1 MSASCQQATSRHS
14 AGMSEVVNEVA
25 MRISLMSN
33 FSRRFLWVLFGLCCA
48 NVLAYFIVSF
58 GIGGDALKG
67 EVIDGHFYVG
77 HQGTFVEVSE
87 AAYTYARW
95 HGISLFLTLPL
106 IGLIGY
112 RLKTAKRDDDL
123 SKSSARSG

>member
-1 MSASCQQATSRHS
+1 MN
-14 AGMSEVVNEVA
+14 EVVNEVA

-33 FSRRFLWVLFGLCCA
+33 FSRRFLLVLFALCCA

-67 EVIDGHFYVG
+67 KVVDGHFYVG
-77 HQGTFVEVSE
+77 HQGKFVEVSE

-112 RLKTAKRDDDL
+112 LLKTAKREDDP